1 MKNRPVLLAILLLPP
16 LLAACGNKEAGP
28 PDSSSVPDREGLATG
43 PAEAANPIP
52 APTDLLACPG
62 FLSLAEVRG
71 DAQIGAAKVLSS
83 ESPAVLVEYYAAN
96 LAADGWTLNVTR
108 EQQGVQQLQFSQNG
122 RLLRLQIGPAAGSG
136 GASIQIAWKQPAG
149 ATEFADAHSPDSEDE
164 ATEPENQGS
173 IEW

>member
-1 MKNRPVLLAILLLPP
+1 MKNRPVLLAILLLPS
-16 LLAACGNKEAGP
+16 LLAACGKKEAVP
-28 PDSSSVPDREGLATG
+28 PDSPSVADGEGLASG
-43 PAEAANPIP
+43 PVKTSTPLP

-62 FLSLAEVRG
+62 FLSIAEVRG

-83 ESPAVLVEYYAAN
+83 ESVAALVEYYAAN
-96 LAADGWTLNVTR
+96 LAADGWTLNASR
-108 EQQGVQQLQFSQNG
+108 EQQGVRHLQFSQNC
-122 RLLRLQIGPAAGSG
+122 RLLRLQIGPAADAS

-164 ATEPENQGS
+164 TPEPGNQES